1 MFEYIYITGQ
11 VLLPQ
16 MNKSLRIKKYSK
28 IAEIV
33 ILDRAVTDAS
43 LNSNIKIFS
52 KNCICVCM
60 DLY

>member
-33 ILDRAVTDAS
+33 TDAS